1 MAKTGSNI
9 IKLREAKGY
18 SVRELQS
25 ELGFD
30 DPQAIYKWQKG
41 KSLPRIDNLVILSVL
56 FETPIERILV
66 VEKDQGPF
74 DLYGAFYRCTPAG
87 VFFLPLRRN
96 SVSSRICK
104 YKLYWVA
111 YTLSWGYGVK

>member
-1 MAKTGSNI
+1 MKYFPQINMEKTGSNI

-18 SVRELQS
+18 SVRDLQS

-41 KSLPRIDNLVILSVL
+41 KSLPRIDNLVILSEL

-74 DLYGAFYRCTPAG
+74 DLYPRFRKIITRAADQH
-87 VFFLPLRRN
+87 PLRH
-96 SVSSRICK
+96 K
-104 YKLYWVA
+104 
-111 YTLSWGYGVK
+111 